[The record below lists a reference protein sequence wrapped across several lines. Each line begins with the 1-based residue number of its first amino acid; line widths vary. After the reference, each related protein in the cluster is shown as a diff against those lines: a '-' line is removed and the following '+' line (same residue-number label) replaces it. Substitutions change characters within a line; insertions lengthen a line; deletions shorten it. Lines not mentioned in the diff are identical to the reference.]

1 MYVIIASTMEG
12 EVYGKGLEKEIV
24 MVVVGREG
32 EVRLSEALLQS
43 LIWRDGERICV
54 VCFVCVTTD
63 TNK

>member
-1 MYVIIASTMEG
+1 
-12 EVYGKGLEKEIV
+12 
-24 MVVVGREG
+24 MVVAGRGG

-43 LIWRDGERICV
+43 LIWWDGERICV